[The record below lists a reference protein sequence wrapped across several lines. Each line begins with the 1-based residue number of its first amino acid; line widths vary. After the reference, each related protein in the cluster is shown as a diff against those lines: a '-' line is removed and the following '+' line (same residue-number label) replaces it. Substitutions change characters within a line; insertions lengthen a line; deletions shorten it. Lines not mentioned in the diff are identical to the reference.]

1 VLSVAGSASAVL
13 ETRAYDPYGQP
24 LASTGT
30 PQTPFGFTGELAD
43 ANGLLYLRARHYA
56 PRLGAFPSLDPYEGS
71 AARPMS
77 LNGYSW
83 VEGRVADGRDP
94 SGRCSFNA
102 SSTYSQRNQ
111 CSDAINQ
118 YIRLIQQQ
126 YGPQMNWPSDL
137 RALVEREL
145 RYWNSISYS
154 DFMREWN
161 SSRPPAS
168 TNSSNGMGQDL
179 VFAGGVAAM
188 VDGPLPF
195 GDTAAAILIIAGLC
209 VAGLAALA
217 SSGAIALPMRPEFD
231 FADPQSPSSVE
242 DIYAI
247 HEAFYSEPR
256 PSRGGRKFD
265 LAFGKSPD
273 VLAFAVSFG
282 IQPITLP
289 WLSWPDWMISNF
301 RIADRAVFQL
311 ALDAVLAIY
320 FSEIPEGKLKLNLSG
335 LDSSRPNSLTTFE
348 VRKLSTEYAHK
359 TEYFSFENLVRIQLS
374 EAEAALQVSRI
385 LSAV

>member
-1 VLSVAGSASAVL
+1 VEPDRL
-13 ETRAYDPYGQP
+13 ETRTFDPYGQP

-83 VEGRVADGRDP
+83 VEWRVADGRDP

-118 YIRLIQQQ
+118 YIRLIEQQ

-137 RALVEREL
+137 RALVAREW

-188 VDGPLPF
+188 VDGPLLF
-195 GDTAAAILIIAGLC
+195 GDAAAAILIIAGLC

-217 SSGAIALPMRPEFD
+217 SSGAIALPMRQTYYFSDSLERVDEDEIAWPIPPTRDGSKVVLYRAIGPHELSFVRSVGFTNYGFSPNGSGKY
-231 FADPQSPSSVE
+231 FALTLAGVTQFAGA
-242 DIYAI
+242 DINDY
-247 HEAFYSEPR
+247 
-256 PSRGGRKFD
+256 
-265 LAFGKSPD
+265 
-273 VLAFAVSFG
+273 
-282 IQPITLP
+282 
-289 WLSWPDWMISNF
+289 
-301 RIADRAVFQL
+301 AVFTITRIRVSAPIVLFGYFFNDIGQQGAGWSIHFSDE
-311 ALDAVLAIY
+311 ALVGLYLDLMASNERIVIIGAV
-320 FSEIPEGKLKLNLSG
+320 
-335 LDSSRPNSLTTFE
+335 
-348 VRKLSTEYAHK
+348 
-359 TEYFSFENLVRIQLS
+359 
-374 EAEAALQVSRI
+374 
-385 LSAV
+385 